1 MVVNERPMK
10 RMKRRIFAD
19 LYDFHTFPTTT
30 TTTTTEEDEQP
41 FRIKMRAFLE
51 KHAHLTLSHSA
62 AVLPSLF
69 TWQLLLRVTS
79 HSISHTSTTHT
90 NNMVSLYVVEEDVTR
105 ISSSSSRSRRSV
117 YCDHCC
123 VAGNFF
129 QFLIFFLEWIIIR
142 LFLESMY

>member
-30 TTTTTEEDEQP
+30 NTTEEAEQP

-79 HSISHTSTTHT
+79 HSTTTHT
-90 NNMVSLYVVEEDVTR
+90 NNMLSLYVVEEDVTR

-129 QFLIFFLEWIIIR
+129 QFLIFFLE
-142 LFLESMY
+142 